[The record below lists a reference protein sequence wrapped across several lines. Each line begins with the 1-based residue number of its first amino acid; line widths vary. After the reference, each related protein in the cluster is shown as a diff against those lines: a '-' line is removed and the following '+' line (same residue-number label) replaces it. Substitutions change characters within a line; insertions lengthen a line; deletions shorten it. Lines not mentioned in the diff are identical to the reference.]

1 MVLYTLLIY
10 HLIFTK
16 LILKNKRICKNFGIE
31 KLKELNML
39 KKDFNLEMNNLRVKE
54 WKEIKK
60 N

>member
-1 MVLYTLLIY
+1 M
-10 HLIFTK
+10 K
-16 LILKNKRICKNFGIE
+16 ICKNFGIE
-31 KLKELNML
+31 KYIFIIFRLKELNML